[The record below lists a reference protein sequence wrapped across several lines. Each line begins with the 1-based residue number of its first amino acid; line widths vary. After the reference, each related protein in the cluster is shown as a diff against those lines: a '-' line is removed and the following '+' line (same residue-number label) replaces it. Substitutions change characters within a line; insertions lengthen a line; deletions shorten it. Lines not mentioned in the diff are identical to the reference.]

1 MKKRVILLMLSIFL
15 MFSACKGDFSSPTAP
30 REAPGNSSGLD
41 AQNRYMRF
49 AFSSFQEADGFF
61 IGSDFMD
68 NFLRYY
74 DKESG
79 ISGVLCA
86 DPTCAHNS
94 FDCGAR
100 LRQGASA
107 FFYDGMVYYISN
119 DLQSGEP
126 HHCVF
131 RKDLSGR
138 NQELVKRIPFDEVVL
153 PYQPQQYALHR
164 GRLYIRGAANA
175 IVGPQPGLRISLLSS
190 PLDSSEDFTVLYDE
204 TFNNSASADMRLVG
218 ENAYLSIVAG
228 SEADHYSVTV
238 LKFNAVTGASETMLE
253 EAEIAEEIGSFWVTD
268 QGEIYLP
275 GYQDGCAFLW
285 KIENGKRTEIA
296 SWESRSSGAPDIYD
310 GIVLEN
316 SLENNVRGILILDL
330 SGETV
335 YDGPLFTEAIS
346 ELPEDPN
353 CYGSGVIGGDTGKLI
368 LNLFPFM
375 NTDTHYYTIMLDL
388 HNNLKPTLLWSSGE

>member
-1 MKKRVILLMLSIFL
+1 MKKRVILLILSIFL
-15 MFSACKGDFSSPTAP
+15 MLSACKGDFSSPTAP
-30 REAPGNSSGLD
+30 REVSGNSSGLD

-49 AFSSFQEADGFF
+49 AFSSFQEADRFF

-68 NFLRYY
+68 SFLRYY

-94 FDCGAR
+94 SDCGAH
-100 LRQGASA
+100 LKLGASA
-107 FFYDGMVYYISN
+107 FLYDGKVYYISN
-119 DLQSGEP
+119 DLQSGDT
-126 HHCVF
+126 HCIF

-164 GRLYIRGAANA
+164 GRLYIRGGANV
-175 IVGPQPGLRISLLSS
+175 IVGPQTGHRISLISS
-190 PLDSSEDFTVLYDE
+190 PLDSSEDFTVLYDQ
-204 TFNNSASADMRLVG
+204 TFYNSASADMRLVG

-228 SEADHYSVTV
+228 SEADHCGVTV

-253 EAEIAEEIGSFWVTD
+253 EAEIAAEIGPFWVTD

-310 GIVLEN
+310 GIVLEK
-316 SLENNVRGILILDL
+316 SLEDNVRRILILDL

-353 CYGSGVIGGDTGKLI
+353 SYGLGVIGGDTGKLI

-375 NTDTHYYTIMLDL
+375 NKDTHYYTIMLDL